1 MATAHLHLLLL
12 AMHTHPLPS
21 RMDSIRAHP
30 LLLATW
36 DTPIQL
42 LLLVENSVIC
52 SLTFLYLILLNV
64 PMINE
69 VWCFKVSHTRIV
81 IFLKNIY
88 SFYNLFC
95 TYISVYLYFLCS

>member
-21 RMDSIRAHP
+21 RMDSTRALP

-42 LLLVENSVIC
+42 LLQVEICHLQFDICMSNSTEGVHDKC
-52 SLTFLYLILLNV
+52 SVVLLGRSYCTCN
-64 PMINE
+64 
-69 VWCFKVSHTRIV
+69 
-81 IFLKNIY
+81 FLK
-88 SFYNLFC
+88 
-95 TYISVYLYFLCS
+95 